1 MCLWRGS
8 WRPARRT
15 HPCVPCRDSSGY
27 PLGAGKPGV
36 GMSADAARTSAC
48 ATERRG
54 YFQAST
60 QEDVRRVV
68 GRRKRL
74 PHLVAA
80 MLVLAVGLAA
90 QDLVIPVKV
99 NLVHVAAT
107 VKNRAGQLVGSLH
120 QEDFEIFD
128 NGVRQEVAIFERQA
142 DQPLS
147 VALLVDVSGSTNQ
160 DLKFETDSAVR
171 FVRTLLSFRNSQDQ
185 VALYAFD
192 DSVTQVH
199 NYTRNIVSLEA
210 MLRQMHGSAGT
221 SLYDAI
227 WLASHD
233 LELREGRKAL
243 VLVSDGGET
252 TSKIDSHRALEAA
265 QLADAVIYP
274 VIVMPITNDAGRDI
288 GGEHALQFMAEGTGG
303 RTFLLSEGP
312 QLDRAFNSI
321 ITELRTEYLLGYYP
335 HDVPL
340 TKERFHKL
348 EVRLKSP
355 ELRASARN
363 GYYGEAEANSGTP
376 AEQIT
381 LKPDSRKKR

>member
-1 MCLWRGS
+1 MR
-8 WRPARRT
+8 
-15 HPCVPCRDSSGY
+15 
-27 PLGAGKPGV
+27 
-36 GMSADAARTSAC
+36 
-48 ATERRG
+48 
-54 YFQAST
+54 QA
-60 QEDVRRVV
+60 V

-74 PHLVAA
+74 PHLGAILVCCAA
-80 MLVLAVGLAA
+80 LAGALTA

-99 NLVHVAAT
+99 NLVHVVAT

-120 QEDFEIFD
+120 KEDFEIFD
-128 NGVRQEVAIFERQA
+128 NGVRQEVAVFERQTN
-142 DQPLS
+142 QPLS

-160 DLKFETDSAVR
+160 DLKFETDSALR
-171 FVRTLLSFRNSQDQ
+171 FVRALLTDRNPEDQ

-192 DSVTQVH
+192 DLVTQVH
-199 NYTRNIVSLEA
+199 NYTRNIVSLES
-210 MLRQMHGSAGT
+210 MLRKISGSAGT

-227 WLASHD
+227 WLASRD

-252 TSKIDSHRALEAA
+252 TSKTDSHKALEAA

-274 VIVMPITNDAGRDI
+274 VIVMPITNDAGRNI

-303 RTFLLSEGP
+303 RPFLLSEGA
-312 QLDRAFNSI
+312 QLDHAFSSI

-363 GYYGEAEANSGTP
+363 GYYGEAEANPGTP
-376 AEQIT
+376 SEQIT

>member
-1 MCLWRGS
+1 MF
-8 WRPARRT
+8 
-15 HPCVPCRDSSGY
+15 
-27 PLGAGKPGV
+27 
-36 GMSADAARTSAC
+36 AAAAALTSA
-48 ATERRG
+48 
-54 YFQAST
+54 
-60 QEDVRRVV
+60 
-68 GRRKRL
+68 
-74 PHLVAA
+74 
-80 MLVLAVGLAA
+80 LAA

-128 NGVRQEVAIFERQA
+128 NGVRQEVAVFERQT

-171 FVRTLLSFRNSQDQ
+171 FVRSLLSFHNSQDQ

-192 DSVTQVH
+192 DAVTQVH
-199 NYTRNIVSLEA
+199 NYTRNIASLENI
-210 MLRQMHGSAGT
+210 LRQMHGSAGT

-227 WLASHD
+227 WLASRD

-252 TSKIDSHRALEAA
+252 TSKISSHRALEAA

-274 VIVMPITNDAGRDI
+274 VIVVPITNDAGRDI
-288 GGEHALQFMAEGTGG
+288 GGEHALEFMAEGTGG

-312 QLDRAFNSI
+312 QLDRAFSAI

-348 EVRLKSP
+348 EVRLKPP

-363 GYYGEAEANSGTP
+363 GYYGEAEANTGSP
-376 AEQIT
+376 AEEIT

>member
-1 MCLWRGS
+1 MGR
-8 WRPARRT
+8 RNPARAQKPGCLL
-15 HPCVPCRDSSGY
+15 H
-27 PLGAGKPGV
+27 LGA
-36 GMSADAARTSAC
+36 MFAAAVALTSAL
-48 ATERRG
+48 G
-54 YFQAST
+54 
-60 QEDVRRVV
+60 
-68 GRRKRL
+68 
-74 PHLVAA
+74 
-80 MLVLAVGLAA
+80 A

-142 DQPLS
+142 DQ
-147 VALLVDVSGSTNQ
+147 
-160 DLKFETDSAVR
+160 KFETDSAVR